1 VTRLVAITGAT
12 GFIGWHVACRFLERG
27 WRVQAL
33 VRPESRRAVPAGAD
47 RVTTPLREDA
57 VTAACGNAHLFIH
70 LAAAIKA
77 QSAAEFRQA
86 NVDTTAELALA
97 ARAIGVRFV
106 HLSSLGVTGPGNPA
120 HPPSEDDPP
129 RPINAYGE
137 SKHQSELAVRRVA
150 GLEWTILRP
159 ALVYGPR
166 DRQFFPIFRLA
177 KHGLFPV
184 PNRSAVY
191 NLIHVD
197 DVARGVETAA
207 LGDEARSQVFFLGH
221 PTPVT
226 GIEVLAQMATVFGR
240 RFRPLRVP
248 RVVLRAAAA
257 AGSLASRAGWPIS
270 LDRERLREM
279 EAEGFVCRTNK
290 ARDQLGFTAEVPLL
304 DGFRRTAA
312 WYASQGWL

>member
-12 GFIGWHVACRFLERG
+12 GFIGWHVARRFLERG

-33 VRPESRRAVPAGAD
+33 VRPESHRAVPAGAD
-47 RVTTPLREDA
+47 RVVTPLRESA
-57 VTAACGNAHLFIH
+57 VTSVCGGAHLLIH

-77 QSAAEFRQA
+77 RSAAEFSRA
-86 NVDTTAELALA
+86 NVDTTAELARA
-97 ARAIGVRFV
+97 AQAIGIRFV
-106 HLSSLGVTGPGNPA
+106 HLSSLGVTGPGDPA
-120 HPPSEDDPP
+120 HPPSENDPP
-129 RPINAYGE
+129 RPVNAYGE
-137 SKHQSELAVRRVA
+137 SKRQSELAVRSVA

-159 ALVYGPR
+159 SLVYGPR

-184 PNRSAVY
+184 PNRTAVY

-207 LGDEARSQVFFLGH
+207 LGDEARGEVFFLGH

-226 GIEVLAQMATVFGR
+226 GIEVLAQMAAIFGR
-240 RFRPLRVP
+240 KFRPLHVP
-248 RVVLRAAAA
+248 RAVLRAVAA
-257 AGSLASRAGWPIS
+257 AGSLASTAGWPIA

-279 EAEGFVCRTNK
+279 EAEGFVCRTDK
-290 ARDQLGFTAEVPLL
+290 ARERLAFTAKIPML
-304 DGFRRTAA
+304 DGFRQTAA
-312 WYASQGWL
+312 WYASEGWL

>member
-1 VTRLVAITGAT
+1 MTRLVAITGAT
-12 GFIGWHVACRFLERG
+12 GFIGWHVARRFLERG

-47 RVTTPLREDA
+47 RVVTPLREGD
-57 VTAACGNAHLFIH
+57 VTAVCVNAHLLIH

-77 QSAAEFRQA
+77 RSAAEFRRA
-86 NVDTTAELALA
+86 NVDTTAELARA
-97 ARAIGVRFV
+97 AQALGIRFV
-106 HLSSLGVTGPGNPA
+106 HLSSLGVAGPGDPA

-129 RPINAYGE
+129 RPVNAYGA
-137 SKHQSELAVRRVA
+137 SKHQSELVVRNIG

-159 ALVYGPR
+159 TLVYGPR

-184 PNRSAVY
+184 TNRTAVY

-197 DVARGVETAA
+197 DVARGVEAAA
-207 LGDEARSQVFFLGH
+207 LGDAARGEVFFLGH

-226 GIEVLAQMATVFGR
+226 GIDLLAQMATVFGR
-240 RFRPLRVP
+240 RFRPLHVP
-248 RVVLRAAAA
+248 RAVLRAVAA
-257 AGSLASRAGWPIS
+257 AGSLASTAGWPMS

-279 EAEGFVCRTNK
+279 EAEGFVCRTDK
-290 ARDQLGFTAEVPLL
+290 ARERLGFTAEIALL

-312 WYASQGWL
+312 WYASEGWM